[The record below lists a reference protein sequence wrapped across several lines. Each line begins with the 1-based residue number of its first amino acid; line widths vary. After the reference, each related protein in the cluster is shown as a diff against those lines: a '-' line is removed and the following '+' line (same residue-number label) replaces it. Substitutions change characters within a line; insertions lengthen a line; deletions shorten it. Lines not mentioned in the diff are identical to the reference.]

1 MVDALLSKADKEE
14 ELSRIYARAVA
25 AGAGYVTSVPEY
37 DRDGVDL
44 QIRAGGD
51 MRPAIDLQLKAT
63 INLEDKGGEHLRYP
77 LPVRNFDLLR
87 EDTQT
92 PRLLVVL
99 ALPKQGPVAEA
110 HRKEDGLEALRLL
123 GDLAETPEDTQS
135 AHRHRL
141 VEQVESIR
149 CDRLAGSDGAGQN
162 REHPMS
168 ARLHDAD
175 SLRAV
180 SPAALS
186 AYARLNGWE
195 KSEPYGAHSDVYAAA
210 GLPEIVLPRTQR
222 IGDYA
227 EVAARLVR
235 TFAQTADVDEAD
247 LLREL
252 RTADRDA
259 ISIRASCDDAVTIDD
274 GLALISGARSMIA
287 STTRSLFE
295 PRAAYQGRPARE
307 VLEYLQRVRLA
318 DVAQGSFSVTLLPP
332 AVPPAVD
339 RIMERLPAKGHET
352 GESGP
357 AMQGVEALEDEP
369 IERQATRRLA
379 DALGATREAM
389 AETIGGESDAFGNAI
404 SKGASANLCQALADM
419 TAPFE
424 TLDLSL
430 TWALTP
436 PRTRIRQSDSRS
448 QRRNPASCRRRRAPC
463 ANGVSKP
470 MCA

>member
-1 MVDALLSKADKEE
+1 
-14 ELSRIYARAVA
+14 
-25 AGAGYVTSVPEY
+25 
-37 DRDGVDL
+37 
-44 QIRAGGD
+44 
-51 MRPAIDLQLKAT
+51 
-63 INLEDKGGEHLRYP
+63 
-77 LPVRNFDLLR
+77 
-87 EDTQT
+87 
-92 PRLLVVL
+92 
-99 ALPKQGPVAEA
+99 
-110 HRKEDGLEALRLL
+110 
-123 GDLAETPEDTQS
+123 
-135 AHRHRL
+135 
-141 VEQVESIR
+141 
-149 CDRLAGSDGAGQN
+149 
-162 REHPMS
+162 MS

-180 SPAALS
+180 SPASLS

-195 KSEPYGAHSDVYAAA
+195 KTEPYGAHSDVYAAV
-210 GLPEIVLPRTQR
+210 GLPEVVLPRTQR

-252 RTADRDA
+252 KTADRDA
-259 ISIRASCDDAVTIDD
+259 IRIRASCDDAVAIDD
-274 GLALISGARSMIA
+274 GLALISGARNMIA

-318 DVAQGSFSVTLLPP
+318 DMAQGSFSVTLLPP

-339 RIMERLPAKGHET
+339 GVMERLPDKRQISARPHDTSERAL
-352 GESGP
+352 P
-357 AMQGVEALEDEP
+357 VQVVEASEDEP

-389 AETIGGESDAFGNAI
+389 AETIGGQSDAFGNAI
-404 SKGASANLCQALADM
+404 SKGASANLCKALADM

-430 TWALTP
+430 TWALTRP
-436 PRTRIRQSDSRS
+436 AHTNQAIRFAFAKEESCILEEAARALRKRRVQADVRFNASVEGLKRQGREVTLAAQLDGTRRLVVAHMTQADYERAIDIHKSNAKAELTGDLELLGSRIS
-448 QRRNPASCRRRRAPC
+448 LLNPHI
-463 ANGVSKP
+463 VV
-470 MCA
+470 

>member
-1 MVDALLSKADKEE
+1 M
-14 ELSRIYARAVA
+14 
-25 AGAGYVTSVPEY
+25 
-37 DRDGVDL
+37 
-44 QIRAGGD
+44 
-51 MRPAIDLQLKAT
+51 
-63 INLEDKGGEHLRYP
+63 N
-77 LPVRNFDLLR
+77 
-87 EDTQT
+87 
-92 PRLLVVL
+92 
-99 ALPKQGPVAEA
+99 
-110 HRKEDGLEALRLL
+110 
-123 GDLAETPEDTQS
+123 
-135 AHRHRL
+135 
-141 VEQVESIR
+141 
-149 CDRLAGSDGAGQN
+149 
-162 REHPMS
+162 
-168 ARLHDAD
+168 ARLHEVD

-180 SPAALS
+180 SPASLS

-195 KSEPYGAHSDVYAAA
+195 KTEPYGAHSDVYAAV

-227 EVAARLVR
+227 EVTARLIR
-235 TFAQTADVDEAD
+235 TFAQTADVDESD

-252 RTADRDA
+252 KTADRDA
-259 ISIRASCDDAVTIDD
+259 IRIRASCDDAVAIDD

-318 DVAQGSFSVTLLPP
+318 DMAQGSFAVTLLPP

-352 GESGP
+352 GESAP
-357 AMQGVEALEDEP
+357 PMQVVEASEDEP

-430 TWALTP
+430 TWALTRP
-436 PRTRIRQSDSRS
+436 AHTNQAIRFAFAKEESCLLQEAARALRK
-448 QRRNPASCRRRRAPC
+448 RRVQADVRLTASVEGLKRQGREVTLA
-463 ANGVSKP
+463 ALLDGVSRLVVAHMTQADYERAIDFHKSNAKTELTGDLELLGSRISLLNP
-470 MCA
+470 RFVV

>member
-1 MVDALLSKADKEE
+1 MNV
-14 ELSRIYARAVA
+14 
-25 AGAGYVTSVPEY
+25 
-37 DRDGVDL
+37 
-44 QIRAGGD
+44 
-51 MRPAIDLQLKAT
+51 
-63 INLEDKGGEHLRYP
+63 
-77 LPVRNFDLLR
+77 
-87 EDTQT
+87 
-92 PRLLVVL
+92 
-99 ALPKQGPVAEA
+99 
-110 HRKEDGLEALRLL
+110 
-123 GDLAETPEDTQS
+123 
-135 AHRHRL
+135 
-141 VEQVESIR
+141 
-149 CDRLAGSDGAGQN
+149 
-162 REHPMS
+162 
-168 ARLHDAD
+168 RLHDVD

-180 SPAALS
+180 SPASLS

-195 KSEPYGAHSDVYAAA
+195 KAEPYGAHSDVYAAA

-259 ISIRASCDDAVTIDD
+259 IRIRASGDDAVTIDD

-295 PRAAYQGRPARE
+295 PRAAYQGRPARA

-339 RIMERLPAKGHET
+339 RIMEHLPREGHET
-352 GESGP
+352 DERAPP
-357 AMQGVEALEDEP
+357 AQVAEASEDEP

-389 AETIGGESDAFGNAI
+389 AETISGESDAFGNAI
-404 SKGASANLCQALADM
+404 SKGTSANLCQALADM

-430 TWALTP
+430 TWALTRP
-436 PRTRIRQSDSRS
+436 AHTNQAVRFAFAKEESCILQEAARALRNRRIQADVRLTASVEGLKRQGREVTLAAQLD
-448 QRRNPASCRRRRAPC
+448 
-463 ANGVSKP
+463 GVSRLVVAHMTQADYERAIDIHKSNAKAKFTGDLELLGSRISLLNP
-470 MCA
+470 RIVA

>member
-1 MVDALLSKADKEE
+1 M
-14 ELSRIYARAVA
+14 
-25 AGAGYVTSVPEY
+25 
-37 DRDGVDL
+37 
-44 QIRAGGD
+44 
-51 MRPAIDLQLKAT
+51 
-63 INLEDKGGEHLRYP
+63 N
-77 LPVRNFDLLR
+77 
-87 EDTQT
+87 
-92 PRLLVVL
+92 
-99 ALPKQGPVAEA
+99 
-110 HRKEDGLEALRLL
+110 
-123 GDLAETPEDTQS
+123 
-135 AHRHRL
+135 
-141 VEQVESIR
+141 
-149 CDRLAGSDGAGQN
+149 
-162 REHPMS
+162 
-168 ARLHDAD
+168 ARLHDVD
-175 SLRAV
+175 SLRTV
-180 SPAALS
+180 SPASLS

-195 KSEPYGAHSDVYAAA
+195 KAEPYGAHSDVYAAA

-259 ISIRASCDDAVTIDD
+259 IRIRASGDDAVTIDD

-318 DVAQGSFSVTLLPP
+318 DVAHGSFSVTLLPP

-339 RIMERLPAKGHET
+339 RIMEHLPREGHET
-352 GESGP
+352 DERAP
-357 AMQGVEALEDEP
+357 PTQVVEASEDEP

-379 DALGATREAM
+379 DALGATREVM
-389 AETIGGESDAFGNAI
+389 AETISGESDAFGNAI
-404 SKGASANLCQALADM
+404 SKGTSANLCQALADM

-430 TWALTP
+430 TWALTRP
-436 PRTRIRQSDSRS
+436 AHTNQAVRFAFAKEESCILQEAARALRNRRIQADVRLTASVEGLKRQGREVTLAAQLD
-448 QRRNPASCRRRRAPC
+448 
-463 ANGVSKP
+463 GVSRLVVAHMTQADYERAIDIHKSNAKAKFTGDLELLGSRISLLNP
-470 MCA
+470 RMVV

>member
-1 MVDALLSKADKEE
+1 M
-14 ELSRIYARAVA
+14 
-25 AGAGYVTSVPEY
+25 
-37 DRDGVDL
+37 
-44 QIRAGGD
+44 
-51 MRPAIDLQLKAT
+51 
-63 INLEDKGGEHLRYP
+63 N
-77 LPVRNFDLLR
+77 
-87 EDTQT
+87 
-92 PRLLVVL
+92 
-99 ALPKQGPVAEA
+99 
-110 HRKEDGLEALRLL
+110 
-123 GDLAETPEDTQS
+123 
-135 AHRHRL
+135 
-141 VEQVESIR
+141 
-149 CDRLAGSDGAGQN
+149 
-162 REHPMS
+162 
-168 ARLHDAD
+168 ARLHEVD

-180 SPAALS
+180 SPASLS

-195 KSEPYGAHSDVYAAA
+195 KTEPYGAHSDVYAAV

-227 EVAARLVR
+227 EVTARLIR
-235 TFAQTADVDEAD
+235 TFAQTADVDESD

-252 RTADRDA
+252 KTADRDA
-259 ISIRASCDDAVTIDD
+259 IRIRASCDAVAIDD
-274 GLALISGARSMIA
+274 GLALISGARNMIS

-318 DVAQGSFSVTLLPP
+318 DMAQGSFAVTLLPP

-352 GESGP
+352 GESAP
-357 AMQGVEALEDEP
+357 PMQVVEASEDEP

-430 TWALTP
+430 TWALTRP
-436 PRTRIRQSDSRS
+436 AHTNQAIRFAFAKEESCLLQEAARALRK
-448 QRRNPASCRRRRAPC
+448 RRVQADVRLTASVEGLKRQGREVTLA
-463 ANGVSKP
+463 ALLDGVSRLVVAHMTQADYERAIDFHKSNAKTELTGDLELLGSRISLLNP
-470 MCA
+470 RFVV